1 MVPITAVVL
10 GVVIAVLLLAVD
22 DFVDVVLDVVGLLVH
37 IKQ

>member
-1 MVPITAVVL
+1 VVPITAVVL